1 MSSVSKSA
9 MIAFL
14 VLVVCLMALPAFA
27 ADGTTAAAP
36 AGAATTGAGYVAPT
50 NFPIGTGL
58 AVIGAGLCIVGAGIG
73 IGRIGGSA
81 CESIARQPEMAAAVQ
96 TAMIIAAAL
105 IEGLAFFALII
116 CFLNFFLG
124 GNK

>member
-1 MSSVSKSA
+1 

-14 VLVVCLMALPAFA
+14 VLVVCLLALPALA
-27 ADGTTAAAP
+27 AEGTPATAPATAPAVAAP
-36 AGAATTGAGYVAPT
+36 SVFPVGA
-50 NFPIGTGL
+50 GL
-58 AVIGAGLCIVGAGIG
+58 AVIGAGLSILGAGIG

-124 GNK
+124 K

>member
-1 MSSVSKSA
+1 
-9 MIAFL
+9 
-14 VLVVCLMALPAFA
+14 MAP
-27 ADGTTAAAP
+27 AAP
-36 AGAATTGAGYVAPT
+36 S
-50 NFPIGTGL
+50 NFPIGSGL
-58 AVIGAGLCIVGAGIG
+58 AVVGAGLAILGAGIG

-124 GNK
+124 GTSDGRPGRM